1 VRLVSEAGRIF
12 RRAWSVRLSLL
23 AAILTAIYAAWDY
36 HVSGHT
42 SVVVL
47 MTFFL
52 NISAAVARIVDQ
64 PKLRDGV
71 RSRKTDR
78 RK

>member
-1 VRLVSEAGRIF
+1 VRLVDQAGRIF
-12 RRAWSVRLSLL
+12 RKAWSVRLSLASAL
-23 AAILTAIYAAWDY
+23 LQTLFVCWQYYVDKQPHMIILITAAI
-36 HVSGHT
+36 S
-42 SVVVL
+42 
-47 MTFFL
+47 
-52 NISAAVARIVDQ
+52 ISAAISRIVDQ